1 MRNPTLL
8 FVFIFVLFFYS
19 CKNTKTEKTAVVY
32 FDLKTYF
39 ENQAAELGANKFRIK
54 KIVLKDDTAAEKTID
69 HPDWK
74 IELNPFSECDINKP
88 SWKNSY
94 TIDSSGDPGMYC
106 VKYLAKDS
114 ALKIKSIN
122 FCVEQDSLTFI
133 RIEKRTDNMYYN
145 NITTLNYFPM
155 KAYSIQNSQ
164 KITFTKGSE
173 VEVKALFL
181 K

>member
-1 MRNPTLL
+1 MKNQILFL
-8 FVFIFVLFFYS
+8 FVFVLLFCS
-19 CKNTKTEKTAVVY
+19 CENTKMEKRVSVY
-32 FDLKTYF
+32 FDFKTYF
-39 ENQAAELGANKFRIK
+39 DNQAAELTANNFRIK
-54 KIVLKDDTAAEKTID
+54 KIVLKDDVTTEKMFD

-74 IELNPFSECDINKP
+74 TELNPFSECDINKP

-94 TIDSSGDPGMYC
+94 TIDSTGDSGIYC
-106 VKYLAKDS
+106 IKYFAKDS

-122 FCVEQDSLTFI
+122 FCVERDSLTFI

-145 NITTLNYFPM
+145 NITTLSYFPR
-155 KAYSIQNSQ
+155 KAYSIRNSQ

-181 K
+181 R